1 MKDSYIHLN
10 VHTEYS
16 IADGIIKIPQLVER
30 CKKQNFS
37 AVAVTDLNNL
47 FSAIKFNREAKKAG
61 IKPIIGSEVTIMPSD
76 TNLLPF
82 NVIFLCKNKFGYK
95 NLCEILTLCQ
105 QRKEDQVGVTE
116 TEISRSIMEG
126 IIVISGDQFGDIGQA
141 ILKKDM
147 EFAKKRLNWW
157 ESLVGDNFFC
167 QISKLNKSDELQY
180 LNGLAELSKSTP
192 IRPIATNQVRFL
204 EKKEFIVHEARVCIQ
219 QGVTLEDSRRIKS
232 HCEEQFFCTESQMKK
247 KFRGLEVALINS
259 VKVAT
264 KCNFDFEEKVNLL
277 PLFPI
282 SSNINEADFLREQA
296 LEGLNLRLKD
306 ITEDNEE
313 GKQRRLDSYKERM
326 EQELKVIVEM
336 GFSGYFLIVADFIKW
351 AKEQRIPVGPGRGS
365 GAGSLVAYLLSI
377 TELDPLRYDLLF
389 ERFLNPERI
398 SMPDFDIDFC
408 MDRRDEVID
417 YVGKRYGADRVAQ
430 IITFGKMAAKA
441 VIRDVGRVLGLP
453 YPQVDQVAKLV
464 PNDIGITLSG
474 VLNNKQSDLSI
485 RCKEDADIKNLLGL
499 ALKLEGTV
507 RNAGKHAGG
516 LVIAPEPLVNYMP
529 LYSDKD
535 TDGMLTQFDMGDVE
549 AIGLVKFD
557 LLGLRTLTIVDWA
570 VDSIKSM
577 GKGRDLNDINRIRL
591 NDNKTYKT
599 IRDGK
604 TTSIFQ
610 LESRGMRELISR
622 LKPDKFEDLVAL
634 VALFRPGPL
643 DSGMVDDF
651 IAVKLGRPAKY
662 LHPNL
667 ERSLKS
673 TYGVILYQEQVME
686 IARSLSGYTLGSA
699 DILRRA
705 MGKKKPE
712 EMASQRT
719 TFVSGAVARNIPE
732 KIALDIFALIEKF
745 AGYGFNKSHSAAYA
759 LIAYQTAWL
768 KSNYPSSFMASVL
781 SSDMDNTDKVVLNIR
796 ECNRL
801 EIEVL
806 PPDIN
811 KSDFKFRAINDSQ
824 IRYGMGAIKGLGR
837 NMIEAIINERTKKDF
852 VSASEI
858 CQRVTSQKLNK
869 RIFEIIVKSGLLDS
883 FGLER
888 GVLLSQIET
897 ILKIAD
903 QERISIE
910 HGQADLFGLDLG
922 QTSQI
927 EIKDTCKAVLPQKW
941 TNLEILK
948 AEKDVLGCFLSGHPL
963 DENLKV
969 VKSISNH
976 TISNLGP
983 GRSRLVGLILSFRV
997 IDTRR
1002 GRLALIELDDK
1013 TGSLEVVMNDDIFN
1027 KYIDSVI
1034 IDDVV
1039 VVEGAVSKNETTGS
1053 FSLKASYIGGIDNYL
1068 EKFAYKLS
1076 ISVPEKS
1083 LDKEFVAKLKKI
1095 LLKSESGG
1103 TRVNL
1108 DIISQNSKA
1117 RFDFGAEWSIK
1128 MNTRAVADLNTLLS
1142 SDNISISYK
1151 SSHNL

>member
-577 GKGRDLNDINRIRL
+577 GKGRDLNDINRITL
-591 NDNKTYKT
+591 NDSKTYKT

-888 GVLLSQIET
+888 GALLSQIET

-927 EIKDTCKAVLPQKW
+927 EIKDTCNAVLPQKW

-976 TISNLGP
+976 TISDLGP

-1039 VVEGAVSKNETTGS
+1039 VVEGAVSKNETTGF

-1083 LDKEFVAKLKKI
+1083 LDKGFVAKLKKI